1 MSSGSI
7 ARRYARAILAVA
19 EGEGELEKTG
29 EELLALAS
37 VAAAPEVAA
46 LLANPLVAESKR
58 RDLVTA
64 IARELG
70 LRPTMINTVR
80 LLGDKQR
87 LDQIG
92 AIAVQYRRLLDEK
105 LGRVRARITS
115 AVPLG
120 ASDLERIVALFEN
133 KTGKRV
139 LAETVVDESMLGGV
153 IVDIEGKV
161 FDGSLRNQLRNLAAN
176 IAGSQSYI

>member
-1 MSSGSI
+1 
-7 ARRYARAILAVA
+7 
-19 EGEGELEKTG
+19 
-29 EELLALAS
+29 
-37 VAAAPEVAA
+37 
-46 LLANPLVAESKR
+46 
-58 RDLVTA
+58 
-64 IARELG
+64 
-70 LRPTMINTVR
+70 MINTVR